1 MEIEWLKFRVNP
13 DRREEFVQKD
23 AEIWT
28 AALSQYPGFISKEV
42 WISPDDLA
50 EVVQVIR
57 WETFEQWQAIPP
69 QELEQIEA
77 RFREALGNSYE
88 LLESSRYQIRKFSN
102 ATEYQ
107 STRPTNRPYQQR
119 R

>member
-69 QELEQIEA
+69 QALEQIEA
-77 RFREALGNSYE
+77 QFRQSMGDSYE

-102 ATEYQ
+102 ETEHQ
-107 STRPTNRPYQQR
+107 SLRQAHHPYGR
-119 R
+119 GR

>member
-1 MEIEWLKFRVNP
+1 MEIEWLKFRVAP

-42 WISPDDLA
+42 WISPDNLA
-50 EVVQVIR
+50 EVIQVIR

-69 QELEQIEA
+69 EDLEQIEA
-77 RFREALGNSYE
+77 RFAEAMGNSYE
-88 LLESSRYQIRKFSN
+88 LLESSRYQVRKFSN
-102 ATEYQ
+102 SVEEPR
-107 STRPTNRPYQQR
+107 TRHMRGGYR
-119 R
+119 RG